1 MKKLAY
7 YTNSYLDGLRQHG
20 DPQAD
25 ALVIE
30 LLANPDWAVA
40 INSWKGGVPIASELV
55 EFSIGFQ
62 EFFENYRE
70 VSNQTDQRK
79 IKLAQDFFD
88 RQGNDYLSL
97 LGLYSLPYCYAFAD
111 GAQVLVRSK
120 RITEEVGQRL
130 METAL
135 FLLDAFKPGTFLQA
149 NESLLTLAKVR
160 LIHAFSRYFV
170 KHYAKDWKSEWGVPI
185 NQEDMI
191 GTNLAFSM
199 LVIRGLDKL
208 GKYPGMEVYEA
219 VLYYWKLVGQ
229 YLGFAVECWPETSK
243 EAFELE
249 RLIRKRHLKQSEA
262 GIQLINSLMRYYEQT
277 FREPA
282 MTASLKRVIAFFVGK
297 EASKALDL
305 PYSDQVPGLAYR
317 ALLEWSFASQ
327 RESNAPITY
336 ENTRREFL
344 RQSVIRMGK
353 QPELSVPVIKRP

>member
-1 MKKLAY
+1 MKNLSY
-7 YTNSYLDGLRQHG
+7 YKKSYLNALRQQG
-20 DPQAD
+20 DPLAD
-25 ALVIE
+25 ALIPE

-40 INSWKGGVPIASELV
+40 INSWKGYVPVVADLAA
-55 EFSIGFQ
+55 FSNNFQ
-62 EFFENYRE
+62 NFFAVYRS
-70 VSNQTDQRK
+70 VPKQLDQRK
-79 IKLAQDFFD
+79 VNLAQDFFGS
-88 RQGNDYLSL
+88 QGNDYLSL

-135 FLLDAFKPGTFLQA
+135 FLLDAFKPGTFLQV

-170 KHYAKDWKSEWGVPI
+170 KHYAKDWKAEWGVPI

-208 GKYPGMEVYEA
+208 GKYPGLEVYEA

-229 YLGFAVECWPETSK
+229 YLGLTIESWPETSK

-262 GIQLINSLMRYYEQT
+262 GIQLINSLIHYYEQT
-277 FREPA
+277 FGEPGI
-282 MTASLKRVIAFFVGK
+282 TASLKRVIAFLVGK
-297 EASKALDL
+297 DASKALNL
-305 PYSDQVPGLAYR
+305 PYTEQVPGLAFR
-317 ALLEWSFASQ
+317 ILLDWSFTRQ
-327 RESNAPITY
+327 RESNASITY
-336 ENTRREFL
+336 DNTRREFL
-344 RQSVIRMGK
+344 RQSVIRLGK
-353 QPELSVPVIKRP
+353 QVELTVPVIKRS

>member
-1 MKKLAY
+1 MKNLAY
-7 YTNSYLDGLRQHG
+7 YSNSYLDGLRGQG
-20 DPQAD
+20 DPLAD
-25 ALVIE
+25 ALVLE
-30 LLANPDWAVA
+30 LLANPDWAA
-40 INSWKGGVPIASELV
+40 SINSWRGFIPVGADLGTFSPNFQNFFAEYKEVP
-55 EFSIGFQ
+55 
-62 EFFENYRE
+62 
-70 VSNQTDQRK
+70 NQIDYQK
-79 IKLAQDFFD
+79 VKLAQDFFGS
-88 RQGNDYLSL
+88 QGNDYLSL

-135 FLLDAFKPGTFLQA
+135 FLLDAFKPGTFLQV

-170 KHYAKDWKSEWGVPI
+170 KHYVKDWKSEWGVPI

-208 GKYPGMEVYEA
+208 GKYPGLEVYEA
-219 VLYYWKLVGQ
+219 VLYYWKLLGQ
-229 YLGFAVECWPETSK
+229 YLGLAVEYWPETSK

-249 RLIRKRHLKQSEA
+249 RLIRKRHLKRSEA

-277 FREPA
+277 FPEPA
-282 MTASLKRVIAFFVGK
+282 MTASLKRIIAFFVGK
-297 EASKALDL
+297 EASRALDL

-317 ALLEWSFASQ
+317 VLLDWSFASQ

-336 ENTRREFL
+336 ENTRKEFL
-344 RQSVIRMGK
+344 RQSIIRMGK
-353 QPELSVPVIKRP
+353 HPELSVPVIKRS